1 MNGINSRSDLFK
13 DFNGIIL
20 INKLPDIIS
29 YDVIREIKK
38 VFF

>member
-1 MNGINSRSDLFK
+1 MNSTNGKSDLLE

-20 INKLPDIIS
+20 MNKLPDMTS
-29 YDVIREIKK
+29 YDVIRQIKK